1 MKERILLSWSGGK
14 DSCMTLYE
22 LQKSHEYEIDSLLTT
37 ITEDYDRISIHGVR
51 TTLLKR
57 QARSLG
63 IPLQKVLIPKDSTN
77 EVYESR
83 MNAILLQNKAKGI
96 RSMAFG
102 DLFLEDVKKYRE
114 RHLREIGMAGLFPI
128 WKRNTNEIMRTFLN
142 SGFKA
147 VTVFVDLKVLARSFV
162 GRIID
167 KRFLDELPPHIDLCG
182 ENGEFHTFVFDGP
195 IFNEEVKFSLG
206 ELVVRNGLC
215 FCDLLPR

>member
-1 MKERILLSWSGGK
+1 
-14 DSCMTLYE
+14 
-22 LQKSHEYEIDSLLTT
+22 
-37 ITEDYDRISIHGVR
+37 
-51 TTLLKR
+51 
-57 QARSLG
+57 
-63 IPLQKVLIPKDSTN
+63 
-77 EVYESR
+77 
-83 MNAILLQNKAKGI
+83 
-96 RSMAFG
+96 MAFG

-114 RHLREIGMAGLFPI
+114 RHLGKLVWPAHFPI
-128 WKRNTNEIMRTFLN
+128 WKRNTSEIMRTFLN

-182 ENGEFHTFVFDGP
+182 ENGEFHTFVFVGP